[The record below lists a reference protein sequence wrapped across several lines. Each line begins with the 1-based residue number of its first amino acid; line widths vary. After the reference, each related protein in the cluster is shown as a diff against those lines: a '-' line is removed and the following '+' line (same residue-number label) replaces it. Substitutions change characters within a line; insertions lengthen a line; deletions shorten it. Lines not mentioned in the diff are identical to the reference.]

1 MSDIDSFIKRLNEV
15 QNLIGEE
22 KFEQAAIII
31 EELKVIDRNG
41 DFDYSLTHQLYQL
54 NSNLYSLLNQKKL
67 LKIIEDISKSK
78 DSITFKKLLHI
89 INNKVEHGLNLEES
103 LLKREIELL
112 ILRGKIS
119 CSIVGDT
126 LKFSHDHE

>member
-15 QNLIGEE
+15 QNLMDEE
-22 KFEQAAIII
+22 KYEQAAIIL
-31 EELKVIDRNG
+31 EELKVIERNG

-54 NSNLYSLLNQKKL
+54 NSNVHSLLNQKKL
-67 LKIIEDISKSK
+67 FKIIKDISKSNE
-78 DSITFKKLLHI
+78 SITFKNLLNI
-89 INNKVEHGLNLEES
+89 INSNENGLNLEES

-126 LKFSHDHE
+126 LKFSQNYE